1 MPTVVAIA
9 NTNDDIIELL
19 RMVLERDG
27 FATAVVHL
35 VDIKNGRADF
45 TEFLEQHDPAGIIFD
60 IPPPYDDNWTFVAT
74 LRQLPAMTERAV
86 VITTTHKAHLERL
99 VGESTGAVEIIGKP
113 NDTYEVL
120 EAVKRELR
128 RMGRMDSTAA

>member
-1 MPTVVAIA
+1 MSMVIAIA
-9 NTNDDIIELL
+9 NTNDDIIELF
-19 RMVLERDG
+19 RVVLERDG

-45 TEFLEQHDPAGIIFD
+45 TEFLERHDPAGIIFD

-74 LRQLPAMTERAV
+74 LRQLPAMRQRAV
-86 VITTTHKAHLERL
+86 VITTTHKEHLERL
-99 VGESTGAVEIIGKP
+99 VGESTGAVEIVGKP

-128 RMGRMDSTAA
+128 RIGRMDSAAA